1 MILLGIETSCD
12 ETGVAIIK
20 DGDILVDLV
29 SSQIDIH
36 SIYGGVVPEFASR
49 LQLEVIGP
57 LTSKACMIAGIKLNQ
72 VDGIAVTIG
81 PGLIGSILVGVNFA
95 KGLAYALDKPF
106 IGVDHVQ
113 AHLFSPFIEFRS
125 LSFPYIGLVVS
136 GGHTELY
143 TVNSFTDVVLNGKTI
158 DDAAGEAYDKIAGAL
173 GLGYPGGP
181 LIDSIVKKSKNMT
194 KDSAINEKNIK
205 GDKHIKFP
213 KALMKK
219 GNYNFSFSGLKTAVI
234 RYIKEQQ
241 SPLTEHIISKIAI
254 ASQDAITSVL
264 VEKTIALAREKHIK
278 RIAVSGGV
286 AANSQLRN
294 MFMSYKGEFEVYIPS
309 IKLCTDNGAMVAFL
323 GYQLLKLGING
334 NIDMDA
340 YANNTHIPERT
351 RITAP

>member
-20 DGDILVDLV
+20 DGKTLVDLV
-29 SSQIDIH
+29 SSQMDFH

-49 LQLEVIGP
+49 IQLETIGP
-57 LTSKACMIAGIKLNQ
+57 LTQKACEVSGLNLKEL
-72 VDGIAVTIG
+72 DGIAVTVG

-95 KGLAYALDKPF
+95 KGLAYSLDKPF

-113 AHLFSPFIEFRS
+113 AHLFSPFIEFNE

-143 TVNSFTDVVLNGKTI
+143 TVNSFTDTALMGKTI

-181 LIDSIVKKSKNMT
+181 LIDNMVKKANEMDKKDQMGKHGKN
-194 KDSAINEKNIK
+194 EP
-205 GDKHIKFP
+205 KFP
-213 KALMKK
+213 MALMQK

-234 RYIKEQQ
+234 RYINK
-241 SPLTEHIISKIAI
+241 SSITPNTMNTIAK
-254 ASQDAITSVL
+254 ATQDAITGVL
-264 VEKTIALAREKHIK
+264 VKKTIALAKELNIR

-286 AANSQLRN
+286 AANSQLRE
-294 MFMSYKGEFEVYIPS
+294 MFMAYKNEFDIYIPS
-309 IKLCTDNGAMVAFL
+309 IKLCTDNGSMVAFL
-323 GYQLLKLGING
+323 GYQLLKLGIKH
-334 NIDMDA
+334 NIDIDA
-340 YANNTHIPERT
+340 YANNSRLPQRT
-351 RITAP
+351 RVVTS